1 MNAESTTLTEPTHDE
16 LRQQLIDTRD
26 RLLRELAEG
35 AQRRQ
40 AENAFPLHTGD
51 VPDAGDTSV
60 ATEQADIRNAQIG
73 RDVVELRQV
82 EAALARLDDGTYGYC
97 MDCGQDIPL
106 ARLRATPA
114 AERCILCQTARERQ
128 YADNGLVALT
138 RKV

>member
-1 MNAESTTLTEPTHDE
+1 MNADPVTTEPTHAE
-16 LRQQLIDTRD
+16 LRQTLIDMRD

-40 AENAFPLHTGD
+40 AENAFPVHTGD

-73 RDVVELRQV
+73 RDAVELRQV

-106 ARLRATPA
+106 ARLRAAPA
-114 AERCILCQTARERQ
+114 AERCILCQTARERL
-128 YADNGLVALT
+128 YADNGPSAVP
-138 RKV
+138 RSI

>member
-1 MNAESTTLTEPTHDE
+1 MNADSITTEQMNDE

-40 AENAFPLHTGD
+40 AESGFPVHTGD

-60 ATEQADIRNAQIG
+60 ATEQADIRNAQIS
-73 RDVVELRQV
+73 RDAMELRQV
-82 EAALARLDDGTYGYC
+82 EAALARLDGGTYGYC

-106 ARLRATPA
+106 ARLRAASA
-114 AERCILCQTARERQ
+114 AERCILCQSARERQ
-128 YADNGLVALT
+128 YADTGPLAVA
-138 RKV
+138 RRV

>member
-1 MNAESTTLTEPTHDE
+1 MNAESTTLTGPTHDE

-40 AENAFPLHTGD
+40 VESAYPLHTGD
-51 VPDAGDTSV
+51 VPDAGDASV
-60 ATEQADIRNAQIG
+60 ATEQADIRNAQIS
-73 RDVVELRQV
+73 RDVVELRHV
-82 EAALARLDDGTYGYC
+82 EAALGRLEDGTYGYC

-106 ARLRATPA
+106 ARLRAAPA

-138 RKV
+138 RKA